1 MSRIL
6 PVTKRVGGKI
16 KRYKNLA
23 SFNKECPSRGYG
35 GNLCTV
41 TNIRCTKRGEG
52 LATVRTD
59 PSFSTKRPP
68 VGMWLLHFA
77 SCQVMGEH
85 LEGRVSVA
93 AAIRHKQPAR
103 RLGLGSARRRR

>member
-23 SFNKECPSRGYG
+23 AFNKECPSRGYG

-41 TNIRCTKRGEG
+41 VNDRCTKRGEG
-52 LATVRTD
+52 LATVRTTSMMD
-59 PSFSTKRPP
+59 RTSIPT
-68 VGMWLLHFA
+68 GTWLLHFA
-77 SCQVMGEH
+77 SCSVMKRH
-85 LEGRVSVA
+85 LQGRA
-93 AAIRHKQPAR
+93 LKGWR
-103 RLGLGSARRRR
+103 R